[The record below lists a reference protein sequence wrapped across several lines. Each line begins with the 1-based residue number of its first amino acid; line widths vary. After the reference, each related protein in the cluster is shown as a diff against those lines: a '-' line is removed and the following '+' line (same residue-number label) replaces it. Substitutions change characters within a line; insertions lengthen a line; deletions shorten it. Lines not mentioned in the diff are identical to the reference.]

1 MFRCKDKDGIIRQ
14 VTFRFINGAWVAA
27 IVSCREGI
35 YLKDEDEAAYIP
47 NVKQLELTAEGN
59 EVSINWRPSSLYQT
73 EIQVRTDG
81 GDWTT
86 LPLVEIGAGTYE
98 S

>member
-1 MFRCKDKDGIIRQ
+1 MFRCKGKDGEIHQ
-14 VTFRFINGAWVAA
+14 VTFRFIKNAWVAA
-27 IVSCREGI
+27 IVSCTEGV
-35 YLKDEDEAAYIP
+35 YLKNEDEAAYIP
-47 NVKQLELTAEGN
+47 NVKQLELTADGN

-81 GDWTT
+81 GEWTT
-86 LPLVEIGAGTYE
+86 LPLVEIGVGTYE